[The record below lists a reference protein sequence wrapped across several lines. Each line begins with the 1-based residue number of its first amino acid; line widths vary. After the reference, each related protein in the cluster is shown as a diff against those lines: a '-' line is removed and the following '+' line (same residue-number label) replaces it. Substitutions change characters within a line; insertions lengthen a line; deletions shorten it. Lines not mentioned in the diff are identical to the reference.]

1 MHEPPIFHSKA
12 IDFIAK
18 IFEDTAKLNKKR
30 PPANDGRPFKSPSR
44 ERAALETTFLDTGF
58 LTGKFAQVEDT
69 GATDNPA
76 LVHFHFFD
84 ERRIDGEYPF
94 HTDIARHLAHRE
106 SSRGSAAAT
115 LQYNALE
122 LLDTLLVTFFNLITY
137 SYGVASFESRQ
148 FIAFCQCINKLH

>member
-1 MHEPPIFHSKA
+1 MTEDLLKA
-12 IDFIAK
+12 LK
-18 IFEDTAKLNKKR
+18 PSL
-30 PPANDGRPFKSPSR
+30 SR

-84 ERRIDGEYPF
+84 ERRVDGENSF
-94 HTDIARHLAHRE
+94 HTDVARHLPNRE
-106 SSRGSAAAT
+106 SSGSTAPAA
-115 LQYNALE
+115 LQHNALE
-122 LLDTLLVTFFNLITY
+122 LLDTFLVTFLDLVTY

-148 FIAFCQCINKLH
+148 FIAFCQSINKLH